1 MELSIPLYGE
11 ESQVLNMHSLK
22 HLSDDVKSNKCCLSD
37 ITAYSFESYLGKL
50 KRYLRSGNKP
60 LSQLCSRLEEEYLF
74 ENTEVVRSTKP
85 IVKTKKLQDRVSIKE
100 IQLKDCCLTTR
111 SPDNIVL
118 LENDDAFQILEIY
131 SLNKTNDVNNIY
143 LKGKKL
149 EVLPSN
155 FNYPCNFENLQIFKV
170 KINDSNKDIEVSIK
184 DVQCKMLL
192 MTIYELPED
201 KKDSWVAP
209 LLHM

>member
-1 MELSIPLYGE
+1 MEYFLSPL
-11 ESQVLNMHSLK
+11 
-22 HLSDDVKSNKCCLSD
+22 
-37 ITAYSFESYLGKL
+37 IF
-50 KRYLRSGNKP
+50 GNKP

-85 IVKTKKLQDRVSIKE
+85 IVKTKKLQDRVSIKK

-201 KKDSWVAP
+201 KKDSSTSAYVMHFQKVSFINHWI
-209 LLHM
+209 